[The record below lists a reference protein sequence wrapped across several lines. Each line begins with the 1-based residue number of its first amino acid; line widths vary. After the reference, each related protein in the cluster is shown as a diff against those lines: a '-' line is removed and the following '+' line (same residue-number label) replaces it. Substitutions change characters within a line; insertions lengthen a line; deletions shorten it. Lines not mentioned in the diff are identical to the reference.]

1 LSSEVTPSLVR
12 HALLPLRLFL
22 GVTFVYAGLDKLADP
37 HYLGGLADP
46 ASFASQAHAVA
57 AHSPIGGL
65 LDLAVR
71 TPTPTGLLMAFG
83 ELAVG
88 LGTLLGLWGRI
99 AAAGGALVNLS
110 LFLSVSWGVR
120 PYYLGNDLAYLMA
133 WLPLVLAGTPSFS
146 LDALLARHAAA
157 APEGHGRRQVLVD
170 GAIAALAVAGTGL
183 LTGAA
188 VARSRP
194 RTSRAPSA
202 DAAPTPSAA
211 PPSAPTPSAAPTA
224 SGPAGAAADGPSVP
238 VASVPVGGGV
248 RTAAPGSGD
257 PVYVVQPVAGTY
269 AAFSG
274 VCTHAGCTVNPPKDG
289 TFVCPCHNSC
299 FDAATGAVLRGPATR
314 ALARVGITRTGDQ
327 LHLTD

>member
-1 LSSEVTPSLVR
+1 MSSEAVVPSPVR

-22 GVTFVYAGLDKLADP
+22 GVTFVYAGLDKLGDP

-46 ASFASQAHAVA
+46 GSFAAQAHAVA
-57 AHSPIGGL
+57 PHSPIGGL

-88 LGTLLGLWGRI
+88 LGVLVGLWGRI
-99 AAAGGALVNLS
+99 AAAGGALISLS
-110 LFLSVSWGVR
+110 LFLSVSWGVH

-133 WLPLVLAGTPSFS
+133 WIPLVLTGTPSFS
-146 LDALLARHAAA
+146 LDALLARHASAA
-157 APEGHGRRQVLVD
+157 GPEDGGGRRRMLVD
-170 GAIAALAVAGTGL
+170 SAIAALAVAGTGL

-188 VARSRP
+188 VARTRP
-194 RTSRAPSA
+194 RTAAAPSA
-202 DAAPTPSAA
+202 DAAPGPAPSG
-211 PPSAPTPSAAPTA
+211 S
-224 SGPAGAAADGPSVP
+224 AGAAPSGPSVP
-238 VASVPVGGGV
+238 AASVPVGGGV
-248 RTAAPGSGD
+248 RTAAAGSGD

-289 TFVCPCHNSC
+289 QFVCPCHNSC
-299 FDAATGAVLRGPATR
+299 FDAATGAVLRGPATKPLTRLSVTR
-314 ALARVGITRTGDQ
+314 AGDQ
-327 LHLTD
+327 LHLSD

>member
-1 LSSEVTPSLVR
+1 METTPAVR

-46 ASFASQAHAVA
+46 GSFASQAHAVA
-57 AHSPIGGL
+57 GHSPIGGL

-88 LGTLLGLWGRI
+88 LGVLLGLWGRI
-99 AAAGGALVNLS
+99 AAVGGALISLS
-110 LFLSVSWGVR
+110 LFLSVSWGVH
-120 PYYLGNDLAYLMA
+120 PYYLGNDLVYLMA
-133 WLPLVLAGTPSFS
+133 WLPLVLAGTPRYS
-146 LDALLARHAAA
+146 LDALIAGRAAA
-157 APEGHGRRQVLVD
+157 ASGDRGRRQVLID
-170 GAIAALAVAGTGL
+170 SGIAALAVAGTGL
-183 LTGAA
+183 ITGAA
-188 VARSRP
+188 VARARP
-194 RTSRAPSA
+194 K
-202 DAAPTPSAA
+202 AAPAAAA
-211 PPSAPTPSAAPTA
+211 PPSGSDAVPGPSRSPGPATGPA
-224 SGPAGAAADGPSVP
+224 SGPATPAGPSVP

-248 RTAAPGSGD
+248 RTTAAGSGD

-274 VCTHAGCTVNPPKDG
+274 VCTHAGCTVDPPKDG

-299 FDAATGAVLRGPATR
+299 FDAATGAVVRGPATKP
-314 ALARVGITRTGDQ
+314 LPRVTVTRDGDQ
-327 LHLTD
+327 LRLAE

>member
-1 LSSEVTPSLVR
+1 MSSEAAPSPVR
-12 HALLPLRLFL
+12 HALLPLRVFL

-46 ASFASQAHAVA
+46 GSFASQAHAVA
-57 AHSPIGGL
+57 PHSPIGGL

-88 LGTLLGLWGRI
+88 LGILVGLWGRI

-110 LFLSVSWGVR
+110 LFLSVSWGVH
-120 PYYLGNDLAYLMA
+120 PYYLGNDLVYLMA
-133 WLPLVLAGTPSFS
+133 WIPLVLAGTPTFS
-146 LDALLARHAAA
+146 LDALLSRHAVAA
-157 APEGHGRRQVLVD
+157 GPGGGGRRRMLVD
-170 GAIAALAVAGTGL
+170 SAIAALAVAGTGL

-188 VARSRP
+188 VARTRP
-194 RTSRAPSA
+194 RTASAPSI
-202 DAAPTPSAA
+202 DAATTPA
-211 PPSAPTPSAAPTA
+211 PGASTGAPAPA
-224 SGPAGAAADGPSVP
+224 GPSVP
-238 VASVPVGGGV
+238 AASVPVGGGV

-289 TFVCPCHNSC
+289 QFVCPCHNSC
-299 FDAATGAVLRGPATR
+299 FDAATGAVLRGPATEPLSR
-314 ALARVGITRTGDQ
+314 LALTRTGDQ
-327 LHLTD
+327 LHLSD